1 MYFQGPPFIPKLLPL
16 SLMSISPIFIFFIT
30 IFIFIKLAYYK
41 YILTILTISTIICN
55 ANHNMI
61 IHLPH
66 CYCSC
71 STFIVLLIYAIS
83 ITSYALYLLLTII
96 YMKLLLL
103 YVACCSTPCSRVGTP
118 RPTVSLSSSCWCA
131 VVGSLVDFAANT
143 PDPGRSPRSY
153 PSCMCTASS
162 LLSPVSFYCKLII
175 YTSNYG
181 EAIEYAH
188 QNGTRRNY
196 S

>member
-1 MYFQGPPFIPKLLPL
+1 MYFQGPLFIPKLLPL

-30 IFIFIKLAYYK
+30 IFIFIKLADYND
-41 YILTILTISTIICN
+41 ILTILTISTIICN
-55 ANHNMI
+55 ANHMI

-71 STFIVLLIYAIS
+71 STFIVLLRYAIS
-83 ITSYALYLLLTII
+83 ITSYALYLFLTSI

-103 YVACCSTPCSRVGTP
+103 HVACCSTPCSRVGTP
-118 RPTVSLSSSCWCA
+118 RPTFSLSSSCWCA
-131 VVGSLVDFAANT
+131 VVGSLVGFAANT
-143 PDPGRSPRSY
+143 PDPGQSPRPY

-175 YTSNYG
+175 NTSNYG
-181 EAIEYAH
+181 ESIEYAH
-188 QNGTRRNY
+188 QNGTR
-196 S
+196 

>member
-1 MYFQGPPFIPKLLPL
+1 MYFQGPLFIPILLPL

-30 IFIFIKLAYYK
+30 IFIFIKLADYN

-55 ANHNMI
+55 ANHMI

-71 STFIVLLIYAIS
+71 STSIVLLRYAIS

-103 YVACCSTPCSRVGTP
+103 HVVALLAAASA
-118 RPTVSLSSSCWCA
+118 RPVRRSLYRRRAGVPWWARWWASPPTRRTLVSLRVRIPHACVRPPHCYHQ
-131 VVGSLVDFAANT
+131 
-143 PDPGRSPRSY
+143 Y
-153 PSCMCTASS
+153 PSIA
-162 LLSPVSFYCKLII
+162 
-175 YTSNYG
+175 N
-181 EAIEYAH
+181 
-188 QNGTRRNY
+188 
-196 S
+196 